1 LSNVSSWYANKKQ
14 QWSTSSPKTDPNGST
29 DEEVAQE
36 LKRIQELVSQSK
48 IPPDAKPLDDQYEH
62 IDL

>member
-1 LSNVSSWYANKKQ
+1 MGNFFQ
-14 QWSTSSPKTDPNGST
+14 QKREQFGFAPTSPPVERTIIAPTD
-29 DEEVAQE
+29 DEVAQE

-48 IPPDAKPLDDQYEH
+48 ASLQDEKYEQ

>member
-1 LSNVSSWYANKKQ
+1 MNNV
-14 QWSTSSPKTDPNGST
+14 T

-48 IPPDAKPLDDQYEH
+48 IPPDVKPLDEQYEH